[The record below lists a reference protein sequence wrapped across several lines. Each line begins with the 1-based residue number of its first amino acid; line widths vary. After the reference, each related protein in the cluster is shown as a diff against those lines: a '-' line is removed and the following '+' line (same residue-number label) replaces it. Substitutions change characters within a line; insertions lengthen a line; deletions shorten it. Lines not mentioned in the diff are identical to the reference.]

1 MKNLSPRTRRARCTT
16 LAPLLK
22 ALAHPARLCIATGL
36 LHHECHVNRMVASL
50 GLPQPVVSQHLAVLA
65 RAGIIA
71 ARHAGTRRCYH
82 IVDLRARRLLR
93 VADAILSTSPAS

>member
-1 MKNLSPRTRRARCTT
+1 VT
-16 LAPLLK
+16 
-22 ALAHPARLCIATGL
+22 
-36 LHHECHVNRMVASL
+36 SL

-93 VADAILSTSPAS
+93 AADGILTSATKGLS